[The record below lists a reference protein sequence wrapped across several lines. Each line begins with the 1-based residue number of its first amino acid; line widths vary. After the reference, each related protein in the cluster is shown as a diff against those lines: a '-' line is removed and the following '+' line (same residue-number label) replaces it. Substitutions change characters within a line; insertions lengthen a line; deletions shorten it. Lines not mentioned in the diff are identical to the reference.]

1 MKTLYLDLK
10 FLVAL
15 KKAEEWKTEESLC
28 KELKCGRRIEGP
40 DNEHAIIHP
49 DISPEWQQSPIE
61 DFHCLIQFQ
70 DNEAG
75 QVVVN
80 SLVYGVPSGRI
91 W

>member
-1 MKTLYLDLK
+1 MK

-15 KKAEEWKTEESLC
+15 KKAEERKTEESLC
-28 KELKCGRRIEGP
+28 KELKCGRHIEGP
-40 DNEHAIIHP
+40 DYEHAIIHP

-70 DNEAG
+70 DDEAW

-80 SLVYGVPSGRI
+80 TLVSRAPSGRM